1 MDPDTFELSVTP
13 HVTSSNNG
21 CKCIR
26 RFMQGNLKSIT
37 QVKIPLVFEMI
48 YDNFKEKSHKIL
60 FFNEFQIREDR
71 SNYF

>member
-1 MDPDTFELSVTP
+1 
-13 HVTSSNNG
+13 
-21 CKCIR
+21 
-26 RFMQGNLKSIT
+26 MQGNLKSIT